1 MTDSTTGIAPLLVG
15 FAAAILLLAMPGLL
29 RSFRPGSYRG
39 GWKVWGE
46 VMPTVSLRAIG
57 WFALAG
63 LVGIAGYVLIQTATN
78 ESFGRDPFF
87 QGVAL
92 GIGLMLTASFIST
105 VARRYLSRD
114 KPRDQ

>member
-1 MTDSTTGIAPLLVG
+1 VTDSTIAVAPLLIG

-29 RSFRPGSYRG
+29 RRFRPGSYQG
-39 GWKVWGE
+39 GWRVWGE
-46 VMPTVSLRAIG
+46 VMPTASLKAIG

-63 LVGIAGYVLIQTATN
+63 LVGIAGYLLIQATSN
-78 ESFGRDPFF
+78 DTFGRDPFF

-105 VARRYLSRD
+105 VVRRYLSRE
-114 KPRDQ
+114 KPRE